1 MENYNIGL
9 DIGVGSVGW
18 AVTDFDN
25 NLLKYKGKN
34 MWGARLFNEAQTA
47 KDTRVLRCS
56 RRRLERRRERINI
69 LQELVAEDVN
79 AIDPCFFSRLK
90 ETSLVFEDK
99 KIAQILFG
107 KKYNIFDKKD
117 CTDAKFYDAFPTIYC
132 LRKYLMKKKDK
143 ADIRLIYLALHH
155 IIKYRG
161 HFLYEGEFSEET
173 SDVKESMN
181 TVLELLDM
189 YDIKCITDIDNII
202 NILNDTIISK
212 MQKKEKTLECFKYEK
227 ENKKVIDNILKSIL
241 GFTFDISALFDIELK
256 QNKLCF
262 KKEIENEDEIKELLC
277 ENSKY
282 YEALKSIYSWYTL
295 QNILKGKDY
304 ISEAMIEK
312 YKKYQTDLKRL
323 KKVWKK
329 YLPEQY
335 SDMFKK
341 YSSNN
346 YVAYNGKSEGER
358 YKKCSYENF
367 AKYVKGKLESLKE
380 NSDVQEILNDIANED
395 FLVKI
400 NTTENSEIPHQ
411 LHKKELDIILENQS
425 QYYESLRKN
434 KEKIKELFEFR
445 IPYYVGPL
453 SINNNSK
460 FSWIIRNSNEK
471 IRPWNFS
478 EIVNEDAT
486 AEKFINR
493 MTNKCTYLKNED
505 VLPKNS
511 IIYSEYCVLNELN
524 NITVND
530 RKIGKDF
537 KSKILYDLF
546 CKKSKVTVKDLKQ
559 FYFLN
564 GMKAE
569 NVVGLSQGDRF
580 NSAMTSYRDM
590 TKIFGQVDDSNIKMC
605 EDLIYWITIFEDKK
619 ILKRKIKNTYP
630 SIEEDKLKA
639 LLKLK
644 YSGWSRLSKK
654 LLCGIIDDRGYSI
667 MDMLK
672 RENYNF
678 MQIINNDKYGFK
690 TKLEDLMKDDKKEK
704 ITIKDINELQT
715 SPANKRAIW
724 QAICVVNEIVKIMGH
739 DPQNIYVEFAR
750 NEEEDKTMKDNR
762 AKKINKIYE
771 DLMSQ
776 LKDEMN
782 KDVFSQLNKFKNERT
797 LTDRL
802 YLYFIQGGKCM
813 YTGQNLDID
822 NLSNYEIDHI
832 VPQSLIK
839 NDSLD
844 NRCLVLKKS
853 NQYKKD
859 NVLSDEVVS
868 KMNEYWK
875 KLLDNKLI
883 SQVKYQRL
891 IRRTFFLTD
900 SDEEKFV
907 QRQLVETRQII
918 KLVTNLLNSLYQ
930 DVKVYSLRAN
940 ITHNFRMRNGLY
952 KNRNVNNYH
961 HAQDAYII
969 SYAGNIIDQKWYRK
983 DEFIYGKYV
992 KEYLQDKDKT
1002 SEEKY
1007 GILMGLLAK
1016 NVDRNQLQKVF
1027 NYKDCYISSMLT
1039 EETGKFYGQTI
1050 VGKTGD
1056 KQASVLPLKN
1066 NLNPSKYGGYTQEQ
1080 KAYLTIF
1087 SYKNKKGET
1096 DYQLTGVPIK
1106 VSYDIKAGKTTL
1118 YQYIKE
1124 SFFKNEDVEFK
1135 VLKEKILIGQ
1145 EYIDENGVKMKL
1157 CSDTEVRV
1165 NKELIINQD
1174 VNKFIYFLNNKNND
1188 DSKLQEYL
1196 NENIDNAYNYLLEKM
1211 KIEYKTFKNQYLKLI
1226 VADFKSLEFED
1237 KKSVINGIIN
1247 MLETGQGDLEKIK
1260 LSKREGRMSGKK
1272 FNTKNLVNKVFVN
1285 KSVTGMYESR
1295 YNVYGLENGC
1305 N

>member
-79 AIDPCFFSRLK
+79 AIDPYFFSRLK

-161 HFLYEGEFSEET
+161 HFLYEGGFSEET
-173 SDVKESMN
+173 SDVKESIN

-241 GFTFDISALFDIELK
+241 GFTFDISALFDIELE

-367 AKYVKGKLESLKE
+367 TKYVKGKLESLKE

-546 CKKSKVTVKDLKQ
+546 CKKSKVTVKDLKP
-559 FYFLN
+559 FYF
-564 GMKAE
+564 
-569 NVVGLSQGDRF
+569 
-580 NSAMTSYRDM
+580 
-590 TKIFGQVDDSNIKMC
+590 
-605 EDLIYWITIFEDKK
+605 
-619 ILKRKIKNTYP
+619 
-630 SIEEDKLKA
+630 
-639 LLKLK
+639 
-644 YSGWSRLSKK
+644 
-654 LLCGIIDDRGYSI
+654 
-667 MDMLK
+667 
-672 RENYNF
+672 
-678 MQIINNDKYGFK
+678 
-690 TKLEDLMKDDKKEK
+690 
-704 ITIKDINELQT
+704 
-715 SPANKRAIW
+715 
-724 QAICVVNEIVKIMGH
+724 
-739 DPQNIYVEFAR
+739 
-750 NEEEDKTMKDNR
+750 
-762 AKKINKIYE
+762 
-771 DLMSQ
+771 
-776 LKDEMN
+776 
-782 KDVFSQLNKFKNERT
+782 
-797 LTDRL
+797 
-802 YLYFIQGGKCM
+802 
-813 YTGQNLDID
+813 
-822 NLSNYEIDHI
+822 
-832 VPQSLIK
+832 
-839 NDSLD
+839 
-844 NRCLVLKKS
+844 
-853 NQYKKD
+853 
-859 NVLSDEVVS
+859 
-868 KMNEYWK
+868 
-875 KLLDNKLI
+875 
-883 SQVKYQRL
+883 
-891 IRRTFFLTD
+891 
-900 SDEEKFV
+900 
-907 QRQLVETRQII
+907 
-918 KLVTNLLNSLYQ
+918 
-930 DVKVYSLRAN
+930 
-940 ITHNFRMRNGLY
+940 
-952 KNRNVNNYH
+952 
-961 HAQDAYII
+961 
-969 SYAGNIIDQKWYRK
+969 
-983 DEFIYGKYV
+983 
-992 KEYLQDKDKT
+992 
-1002 SEEKY
+1002 
-1007 GILMGLLAK
+1007 
-1016 NVDRNQLQKVF
+1016 
-1027 NYKDCYISSMLT
+1027 
-1039 EETGKFYGQTI
+1039 
-1050 VGKTGD
+1050 
-1056 KQASVLPLKN
+1056 
-1066 NLNPSKYGGYTQEQ
+1066 
-1080 KAYLTIF
+1080 
-1087 SYKNKKGET
+1087 
-1096 DYQLTGVPIK
+1096 
-1106 VSYDIKAGKTTL
+1106 
-1118 YQYIKE
+1118 
-1124 SFFKNEDVEFK
+1124 
-1135 VLKEKILIGQ
+1135 
-1145 EYIDENGVKMKL
+1145 
-1157 CSDTEVRV
+1157 
-1165 NKELIINQD
+1165 
-1174 VNKFIYFLNNKNND
+1174 
-1188 DSKLQEYL
+1188 
-1196 NENIDNAYNYLLEKM
+1196 
-1211 KIEYKTFKNQYLKLI
+1211 
-1226 VADFKSLEFED
+1226 
-1237 KKSVINGIIN
+1237 
-1247 MLETGQGDLEKIK
+1247 
-1260 LSKREGRMSGKK
+1260 
-1272 FNTKNLVNKVFVN
+1272 
-1285 KSVTGMYESR
+1285 
-1295 YNVYGLENGC
+1295 
-1305 N
+1305 